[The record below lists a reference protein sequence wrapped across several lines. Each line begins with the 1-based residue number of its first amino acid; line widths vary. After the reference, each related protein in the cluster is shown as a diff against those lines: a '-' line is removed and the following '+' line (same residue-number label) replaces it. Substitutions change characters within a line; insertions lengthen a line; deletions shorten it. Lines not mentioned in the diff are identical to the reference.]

1 MNYVVWDIETD
12 SAQTDWATII
22 EIGGILLDENFKEK
36 ERFQAR
42 CRLPQDRVPSATA
55 LCINKSNVDL
65 LTKGNLSHYE
75 MLTQVEQ
82 KFREWSPATFLGYS
96 SINFDD
102 EVIRKEFFKS
112 LRKPY
117 LTNTD
122 GNVRHDA
129 LNIVRAA
136 FAIDDDVLKTELN
149 PKGNKSMKLESLARL
164 NGFESA
170 GAHSA
175 LFDTEL
181 TVKVLDLIKQK
192 QPTLWQEY
200 FKTSSKVIVENLI
213 KQEKIFTLNEYFYG
227 TSRLYLCAPLH
238 PNACTHP
245 IYNWGQAI
253 DLRVDVEAIQKLNYE
268 DLKKEMKKSPKFLRT
283 IRSNKAPIILDQS
296 FGMKVEPYSK
306 LDPKLIKKRAELI
319 KTNEKF
325 SQDICNILRE
335 AAEEKMETSSQEDIE
350 PEESIYSGGM
360 DYLKKDGL
368 LFQKFHQEDWKG
380 KFAMIN
386 KFKDERMVTF
396 AHSLIFNEAPEIL
409 PKEVHKKIKRRI
421 ASRILSTNKEKWWTV
436 SAFYSEC
443 DEIREN
449 EDKMFS
455 FKTVDEKLKFLDGIN
470 EYVMNLEQ
478 KYSDA

>member
-22 EIGGILLDENFKEK
+22 EIGGILLDENFKEL
-36 ERFQAR
+36 ERFSAR

-192 QPTLWQEY
+192 QPSLWQEY

-306 LDPKLIKKRAELI
+306 LDSNLIKKRAELV
-319 KTNEKF
+319 KSNEKF

-368 LFQKFHQEDWKG
+368 LFQKFHSEDWKG
-380 KFAMIN
+380 KFAMID

-409 PKEVHKKIKRRI
+409 PKEIHKKIKRRI
-421 ASRILSTNKEKWWTV
+421 ASRILSTNKEKWWTI

-470 EYVMNLEQ
+470 DYVMNLEQ